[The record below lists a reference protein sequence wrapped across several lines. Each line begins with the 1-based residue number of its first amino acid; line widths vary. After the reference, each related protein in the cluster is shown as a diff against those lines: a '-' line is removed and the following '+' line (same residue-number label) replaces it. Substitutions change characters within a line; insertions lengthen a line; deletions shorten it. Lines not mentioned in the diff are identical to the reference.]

1 MRNYLLKK
9 WLPLLLILI
18 QACTN
23 KEKATGVIIDSSDAR
38 KPVIKLPV
46 TTKQKTKGQKAGW
59 ESLTSLF
66 VVENGKPATTPV
78 ACRYTF
84 NNDTLYCTPHLQLG
98 NGLEFEVQVY
108 RSGDTLIKRFTVPAN
123 PNTGPLPQVIAV
135 YPDADMISANILM
148 FHAVFNT
155 PMSENPLAFRQVKL
169 FDENGAEKQMVWR
182 EKSNWADSGRHL
194 VLMIH
199 PGRVKRGIG
208 YFEGEGELFKP
219 GKKYTL
225 VITTEITDQDG
236 RSLVKEYTKTFTATQ
251 PDRVMPEFKQ
261 NKFTAPAP
269 GTLSPLEL
277 TFSEGMD
284 YGSMAI
290 GIKVTDSAG
299 KKVNGTVIPITGEKW
314 RFLPKEPWQKSTYTV
329 ELNDFITDIT
339 GNHLVRRF
347 EEKDIQNMNNRQ
359 PVIFTFTIK

>member
-1 MRNYLLKK
+1 MRRYLFRK
-9 WLPLLLILI
+9 WLPLLLILTH
-18 QACTN
+18 ACTN
-23 KEKATGVIIDSSDAR
+23 EETATEIAIDNKDAR

-46 TTKQKTKGQKAGW
+46 TAKQKLKGQKAGW

-98 NGLEFEVQVY
+98 SGLEFEVQVY
-108 RSGDTLIKRFTVPAN
+108 GSGDTLVKRFTTPAN
-123 PNTGPLPQVIAV
+123 PNTGPPPQVIAV
-135 YPDADMISANILM
+135 YPDADMISTNILM
-148 FHAVFNT
+148 FHAVFNI
-155 PMSENPLAFRQVKL
+155 PMSENPLAFRHVKL
-169 FDENGAEKQMVWR
+169 FDENGNEKQMVWR

-208 YFEGEGELFKP
+208 YFEGEGELFEP

-225 VITTEITDQDG
+225 VITTELTDQDN

-261 NKFTAPAP
+261 HKFTAPAP
-269 GTLSPLEL
+269 ETLLPLEL

-290 GIKVTDSAG
+290 GIKVADSAG
-299 KKVNGTVIPITGEKW
+299 KKVNGMVIPINGEKW
-314 RFLPKEPWQKSTYTV
+314 RFIPRDPWQQGQYTV
-329 ELNDFITDIT
+329 ELNDYVTDIA

-347 EEKDIQNMNNRQ
+347 EEKNIGDINNRQ
-359 PVIFTFTIK
+359 SVVFTFHTK